1 MVPKEYEKVATVNIV
16 TLQMFQ
22 PQLGFNQSLNK
33 KLEQK
38 ANSNFSRTFKKVL
51 IFSFLEPAST
61 NENWYGFSHCSP
73 PL

>member
-16 TLQMFQ
+16 TLRCHHSKQMFQ

-38 ANSNFSRTFKKVL
+38 ANSNFSRTFKKCQSFN
-51 IFSFLEPAST
+51 IFFSRTSF
-61 NENWYGFSHCSP
+61 NK
-73 PL
+73 